1 MTITRMKERRYSP
14 RLSELT
20 SVTPQEQ
27 KTWHHKQRI
36 PQSVSYW
43 WWKKSCTRWYGKYSI
58 YLQGFI
64 HVRWSKISSINNIM
78 SKVITKNKSNFH
90 AFRPVMNVLHSL
102 LTKPCNLKSNLRC
115 KSQKNEKM
123 WTPTSTFGQLLLSF
137 LHHSTN
143 HQTSRPFKGHL
154 CSLWRCQTHASVE
167 NECWKPKW
175 SSTPLR
181 GSTSS
186 PPRNPGKPRTYP
198 ETQRVSA
205 GFFCLWPSR
214 ASWIASSSG
223 GVGFLRSHK
232 DGNVCSL
239 RLGSKKSFGFHGFV
253 AKCRPAF
260 KKKRKNKRMV
270 GRKCDHPGNSCQRR
284 HDVFLYFLEKP
295 WGSPYHSG
303 IRRPSKTLFR
313 KAGWKLVVRYRI
325 IREIVEILNLLGILG
340 FWSIIPGKQVAVNF
354 HQLLPL
360 TPATV
365 ASNYGT
371 LCFPGRNI

>member
-20 SVTPQEQ
+20 SATPQEQ

-186 PPRNPGKPRTYP
+186 PPPEPRQTPDIPGNPT
-198 ETQRVSA
+198 
-205 GFFCLWPSR
+205 GFCWF
-214 ASWIASSSG
+214 
-223 GVGFLRSHK
+223 FL
-232 DGNVCSL
+232 
-239 RLGSKKSFGFHGFV
+239 FV
-253 AKCRPAF
+253 AKSRIMDCFIFRRRWISPE
-260 KKKRKNKRMV
+260 
-270 GRKCDHPGNSCQRR
+270 SQRWQC
-284 HDVFLYFLEKP
+284 LQSAP
-295 WGSPYHSG
+295 WFQKIFRFPW
-303 IRRPSKTLFR
+303 IRC
-313 KAGWKLVVRYRI
+313 
-325 IREIVEILNLLGILG
+325 EM
-340 FWSIIPGKQVAVNF
+340 
-354 HQLLPL
+354 
-360 TPATV
+360 
-365 ASNYGT
+365 
-371 LCFPGRNI
+371 